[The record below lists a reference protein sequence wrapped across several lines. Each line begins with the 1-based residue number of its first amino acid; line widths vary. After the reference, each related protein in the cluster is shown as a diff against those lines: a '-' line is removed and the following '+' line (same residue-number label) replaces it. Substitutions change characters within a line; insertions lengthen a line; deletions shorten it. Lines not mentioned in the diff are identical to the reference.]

1 METKADYKY
10 QDLKELEDNFNS
22 VQMKLNNKIEDYL
35 LEILNKFNDNFI
47 EFDERQQEET
57 KYIVNGNIA
66 TLTALQIEFY
76 NYAYVELSF
85 SDNYGNDFTESLT
98 EMTTEQQISIVED
111 VRKYINKYGYK
122 SSELNTTLQQFLAY
136 CIEEGCTLYFGIK
149 TSGDSRL
156 TGTLFARN
164 DALGYNHVMSVVFPT
179 DIISGGNSKVAS
191 TLYAYIPLH
200 NVTEKFFK

>member
-1 METKADYKY
+1 METKTDYKY
-10 QDLKELEDNFNS
+10 QDLKELENNFNS

-85 SDNYGNDFTESLT
+85 SDNYGNDFTESLS

-111 VRKYINKYGYK
+111 VRKYIDKYGYK
-122 SSELNTTLQQFLAY
+122 NT
-136 CIEEGCTLYFGIK
+136 
-149 TSGDSRL
+149 
-156 TGTLFARN
+156 N
-164 DALGYNHVMSVVFPT
+164 DM
-179 DIISGGNSKVAS
+179 
-191 TLYAYIPLH
+191 
-200 NVTEKFFK
+200 

>member
-10 QDLKELEDNFNS
+10 QDIKELADNFDS
-22 VQMKLNNKIEDYL
+22 IQMELNNKIEDYL
-35 LEILNKFNDNFI
+35 IDTLRKFNDEFI
-47 EFDERQQEET
+47 EFDEKQQEET

-85 SDNYGNDFTESLT
+85 SDNYGNDFTESLS

-122 SSELNTTLQQFLAY
+122 NT
-136 CIEEGCTLYFGIK
+136 
-149 TSGDSRL
+149 
-156 TGTLFARN
+156 N
-164 DALGYNHVMSVVFPT
+164 D
-179 DIISGGNSKVAS
+179 K
-191 TLYAYIPLH
+191 
-200 NVTEKFFK
+200 

>member
-1 METKADYKY
+1 METKTDYKY
-10 QDLKELEDNFNS
+10 QDLKELENNFNS

-35 LEILNKFNDNFI
+35 LEILYKFNDNFI

-85 SDNYGNDFTESLT
+85 SDNYGNDFTESLS

-111 VRKYINKYGYK
+111 VRKYIDKYGYK
-122 SSELNTTLQQFLAY
+122 NTT
-136 CIEEGCTLYFGIK
+136 
-149 TSGDSRL
+149 D
-156 TGTLFARN
+156 
-164 DALGYNHVMSVVFPT
+164 M
-179 DIISGGNSKVAS
+179 
-191 TLYAYIPLH
+191 
-200 NVTEKFFK
+200 

>member
-10 QDLKELEDNFNS
+10 QDIKELADNFNS
-22 VQMKLNNKIEDYL
+22 VQMELNNKIEDYL
-35 LEILNKFNDNFI
+35 LEILYKFNDNFI

-85 SDNYGNDFTESLT
+85 SDNYGNDFTESLS

-122 SSELNTTLQQFLAY
+122 NTT
-136 CIEEGCTLYFGIK
+136 
-149 TSGDSRL
+149 D
-156 TGTLFARN
+156 
-164 DALGYNHVMSVVFPT
+164 M
-179 DIISGGNSKVAS
+179 
-191 TLYAYIPLH
+191 
-200 NVTEKFFK
+200 

>member
-1 METKADYKY
+1 MEMKEDYKY
-10 QDLKELEDNFNS
+10 QDLKELENNFNS

-111 VRKYINKYGYK
+111 VRKYIDKYGYK
-122 SSELNTTLQQFLAY
+122 NTT
-136 CIEEGCTLYFGIK
+136 
-149 TSGDSRL
+149 D
-156 TGTLFARN
+156 
-164 DALGYNHVMSVVFPT
+164 M
-179 DIISGGNSKVAS
+179 
-191 TLYAYIPLH
+191 
-200 NVTEKFFK
+200 

>member
-1 METKADYKY
+1 METKDDYKY
-10 QDLKELEDNFNS
+10 QDLKELENNFNS

-35 LEILNKFNDNFI
+35 LEILYKFNDNFI

-85 SDNYGNDFTESLT
+85 SDNYGNDFTESLS

-122 SSELNTTLQQFLAY
+122 NTT
-136 CIEEGCTLYFGIK
+136 
-149 TSGDSRL
+149 D
-156 TGTLFARN
+156 
-164 DALGYNHVMSVVFPT
+164 M
-179 DIISGGNSKVAS
+179 
-191 TLYAYIPLH
+191 
-200 NVTEKFFK
+200 

>member
-85 SDNYGNDFTESLT
+85 SDNYGNDFTESLS

-122 SSELNTTLQQFLAY
+122 NT
-136 CIEEGCTLYFGIK
+136 
-149 TSGDSRL
+149 
-156 TGTLFARN
+156 N
-164 DALGYNHVMSVVFPT
+164 DM
-179 DIISGGNSKVAS
+179 
-191 TLYAYIPLH
+191 
-200 NVTEKFFK
+200 

>member
-85 SDNYGNDFTESLT
+85 SDNYGNDFTESLA
-98 EMTTEQQISIVED
+98 EMTTEQQISIVDD
-111 VRKYINKYGYK
+111 VRKYIDKYGYK
-122 SSELNTTLQQFLAY
+122 NTT
-136 CIEEGCTLYFGIK
+136 
-149 TSGDSRL
+149 D
-156 TGTLFARN
+156 
-164 DALGYNHVMSVVFPT
+164 M
-179 DIISGGNSKVAS
+179 
-191 TLYAYIPLH
+191 
-200 NVTEKFFK
+200 

>member
-22 VQMKLNNKIEDYL
+22 VKMELNNKIEDYL

-66 TLTALQIEFY
+66 TLMALQIEFY

-122 SSELNTTLQQFLAY
+122 NTT
-136 CIEEGCTLYFGIK
+136 
-149 TSGDSRL
+149 D
-156 TGTLFARN
+156 
-164 DALGYNHVMSVVFPT
+164 M
-179 DIISGGNSKVAS
+179 
-191 TLYAYIPLH
+191 
-200 NVTEKFFK
+200 

>member
-10 QDLKELEDNFNS
+10 QDIKELADTFDS
-22 VQMKLNNKIEDYL
+22 IQMELNNKIEDYL

-76 NYAYVELSF
+76 NRAYVELSF

-98 EMTTEQQISIVED
+98 KMTTEQQISIVED
-111 VRKYINKYGYK
+111 VRKYIDKYGYK
-122 SSELNTTLQQFLAY
+122 NTT
-136 CIEEGCTLYFGIK
+136 
-149 TSGDSRL
+149 D
-156 TGTLFARN
+156 
-164 DALGYNHVMSVVFPT
+164 M
-179 DIISGGNSKVAS
+179 
-191 TLYAYIPLH
+191 
-200 NVTEKFFK
+200 

>member
-1 METKADYKY
+1 METKDDYKY

-35 LEILNKFNDNFI
+35 LEILYKFNDNFI

-122 SSELNTTLQQFLAY
+122 NTT
-136 CIEEGCTLYFGIK
+136 
-149 TSGDSRL
+149 D
-156 TGTLFARN
+156 
-164 DALGYNHVMSVVFPT
+164 M
-179 DIISGGNSKVAS
+179 
-191 TLYAYIPLH
+191 
-200 NVTEKFFK
+200 